1 MTDNKRFT
9 GKAIAIIGCATGLG
23 NGMARQFASEG
34 ANLALADVNE
44 EKLAALAEVARN
56 LGAQVVTMRVDVSNR
71 DEVNGFAVLARS
83 TYGHLGI
90 VCSNAGVA
98 EMAAPAWEKSDN
110 DWKWVFGVNF
120 FGLVNA
126 ANAFLPDM
134 IDQQTGHF
142 VATVSNSALIAPT
155 NMATY
160 TSSKKAALGYCETL
174 RHDLDQIGSP
184 VVVSAICP
192 GKMDTEMPYNMQ
204 ARPEAF
210 PGRAPSDEEARL
222 MKAFLADG
230 GLSADEAAAIAI
242 EGIAEQRFFILT
254 DRQDAE
260 ATVAWAHA
268 LSSSG
273 QLAGLDSDKSRFRG
287 IS

>member
-1 MTDNKRFT
+1 VTDKHRFA

-23 NGMARQFASEG
+23 NGMARQFAREG
-34 ANLALADVNE
+34 ANLALADVSE
-44 EKLAALAEVARN
+44 EKLAALAEVVRN
-56 LGAQVVTMRVDVSNR
+56 FGAQVVTMRVDVSNR
-71 DEVNGFAVLARS
+71 DEVEAFAALARS
-83 TYGHLGI
+83 TYGHLDI

-98 EMAAPAWEKSDN
+98 EMAAPAWEKSEN

-134 IDQQTGHF
+134 IEQKAGHF

-155 NMATY
+155 NMACY
-160 TSSKKAALGYCETL
+160 TSSKRAALGYCETL

-184 VVVSAICP
+184 VVVSAVCP
-192 GKMDTEMPYNMQ
+192 GKMATDMPVNMQ

-210 PGRAPSDEEARL
+210 PGRVPTDEEARL

-230 GLSADEAAAIAI
+230 GLSADEAAAIVI
-242 EGIAEQRFFILT
+242 DGIAAQDFFILT
-254 DRQDAE
+254 HDEDAE
-260 ATVAWAHA
+260 AAVAWANGLA
-268 LSSSG
+268 GG
-273 QLAGLDSDKSRFRG
+273 QLACLDSDKTRFRG

>member
-1 MTDNKRFT
+1 MTDTKRFA
-9 GKAIAIIGCATGLG
+9 GKAVAIIGCATGLG
-23 NGMARQFASEG
+23 NGMARQFAREG
-34 ANLALADVNE
+34 ANLAMADVSEAKLASLAD
-44 EKLAALAEVARN
+44 ALRE
-56 LGAQVVTMRVDVSNR
+56 LGVRVVTMRVDVSNR
-71 DEVNGFAVLARS
+71 EQVDAFAAMALDAF
-83 TYGHLGI
+83 GHLDI

-98 EMAAPAWEKSDN
+98 EMAAPAWEKSEN
-110 DWKWVFGVNF
+110 DWKWVFGVNL

-134 IDQQTGHF
+134 IEEKAGHF

-160 TSSKKAALGYCETL
+160 TASKRAALGYCETL

-192 GKMDTEMPYNMQ
+192 GKMDTEMPYNIQ

-210 PGRAPSDEEARL
+210 PGRAPSDEEVVL

-230 GLSADEAAAIAI
+230 GLSSEEAAAIAI
-242 EGIAEQRFFILT
+242 DGIAKQDFFILT
-254 DRQDAE
+254 HREDAE
-260 ATVAWAHA
+260 ATIAWANA
-268 LSSSG
+268 LAHG
-273 QLAGLDSDKSRFRG
+273 QLASLDSSETRFRG